1 MDKMDWC
8 NDQKTLGEIK
18 RVLPVLRDLQKAAGK
33 VPENTSIV

>member
-8 NDQKTLGEIK
+8 NYQKALGEIK
-18 RVLPVLRDLQKAAGK
+18 RALPVLRVFQKAAE